1 MELFGNDS
9 KSEKE
14 SRKPLADRIRPKT
27 LDEVVG
33 QEHLLGKGKILRV
46 LLDKKDVPSMIF
58 WGPSGVGKTTLG
70 WLIGKHM
77 KVPYVSLSAVN
88 IGIKEVKEIIQK
100 AKFQKIILFI
110 DEFHRFNKL
119 QQDTFLPHAE
129 NGDIILIGAT
139 TENPSFEIISPLLS
153 RMKVLTLKALTQQ
166 DLVTILKRALNEDT
180 ELKKA
185 SLRIDNETIEELALL
200 ANGDARKALNLLE
213 VCFMMV
219 KEDGNRESAIDRHV
233 LQEAYQRNIAVYDKK
248 GEMHYDLISA
258 LHKSMRGSDPDASLY
273 WLARMIE
280 GGEDPLY
287 IARRMVRFASE
298 DVGNADPQAL
308 TLTMAA
314 MEAFNFIG
322 PPEGYLALAQA
333 CVYLSLCEKS
343 NAIYIAYSR
352 ASKDVRE
359 LPEYSVPLHIRNAP
373 TKLMK
378 ELGYGEAY
386 LYPHDYNDGLVQQ
399 EYFPPEMKDKRY
411 YFPKNR
417 GHEQKLQEFLEKVRK
432 VRGKGGEQ

>member
-9 KSEKE
+9 KSERE

-219 KEDGNRESAIDRHV
+219 KEDGNRESVIDRHV

-287 IARRMVRFASE
+287 IVRRMVRFASE

-333 CVYLSLCEKS
+333 CIYLSLCEKS

-352 ASKDVRE
+352 ASKDARE
-359 LPEYSVPLHIRNAP
+359 LPEYPVPLHIRNAP

-386 LYPHDYNDGLVQQ
+386 LYPHDYKDGLVQQ

-432 VRGKGGEQ
+432 VRGKNSS